1 MPQHC
6 ETQVNSH
13 LDTSVDNIV
22 IHRDTS
28 VRQTC
33 AAPKLAMI
41 VPHVCSDAVAE
52 ESLTYWYSREIRPAA
67 IENFARLNN
76 LVELDLAH
84 GALESNPH

>member
-22 IHRDTS
+22 INRDTS

-33 AAPKLAMI
+33 AAPELATV
-41 VPHVCSDAVAE
+41 VPHVRSDADAE
-52 ESLTYWYSREIRPAA
+52 ESLTYWHCREIRLAA
-67 IENFARLNN
+67 IENFARFNH

-84 GALESNPH
+84 GALERNPH